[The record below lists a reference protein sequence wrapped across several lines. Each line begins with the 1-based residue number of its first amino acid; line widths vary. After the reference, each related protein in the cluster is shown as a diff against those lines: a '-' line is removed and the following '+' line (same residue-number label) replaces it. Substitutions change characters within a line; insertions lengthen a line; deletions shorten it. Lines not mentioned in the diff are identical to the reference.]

1 MERRVVFDF
10 EYSDRYLKQCLTQ
23 CFVRAARSNVFQA
36 SLVFTTISVVIVYV
50 CVRVFVIVFAFV
62 RAGRHAAMASLFSP
76 SCTILD
82 IIVFLCVC
90 VYLYLYLYLWEQQGT
105 WQCLTSLFTTTSVTL
120 NGHISP
126 LSFLKLHCTLLS
138 LIGHKK
144 QLDRAEHSENKTNAK
159 VLTMRGKYRFRR
171 RRLAANRVWHCWGC
185 GTLWHTVAL
194 VCTTTT
200 QHALLCPCRRCI
212 CVFLICVLLYLGI
225 CVYFYH
231 LTPVYPYLFS
241 GISQHLHSLEAPL
254 LWNLWFVRFGD
265 IVCIF
270 GMSAAL

>member
-1 MERRVVFDF
+1 M
-10 EYSDRYLKQCLTQ
+10 LAC
-23 CFVRAARSNVFQA
+23 
-36 SLVFTTISVVIVYV
+36 
-50 CVRVFVIVFAFV
+50 
-62 RAGRHAAMASLFSP
+62 
-76 SCTILD
+76 
-82 IIVFLCVC
+82 
-90 VYLYLYLYLWEQQGT
+90 QQRGT

-212 CVFLICVLLYLGI
+212 CVFLICVL
-225 CVYFYH
+225 VYFLH
-231 LTPVYPYLFS
+231 LCTYFYVPFDLCISLFS
-241 GISQHLHSLEAPL
+241 GNSHHLHSLEAPL
-254 LWNLWFVRFGD
+254 FLICDFCVLGILFVFLECRPLYRLMAVV
-265 IVCIF
+265 IAI
-270 GMSAAL
+270 LRQ